1 MHPTPSDAPKR
12 LVLVSDHLRI
22 PYANGSSFASQ
33 WLVRALGAR
42 GTDVTVVGPD
52 DPLATAADYPPR
64 YVAMPSLPFRA
75 VPGVHLALPSKT
87 ALREIARSQPEA
99 VIAQAA
105 TALLDVGVWLRE
117 QHGVPMLSVN
127 TLHLPSAYNAALPP
141 FLDRRATVRLA
152 LEKTVIA
159 FGEAQ
164 SVDAYNRGDGLVVLS
179 SGLAQYWR
187 DRGLTVPAHVI
198 PRAIDPSHFDRPV
211 GADPFPAL
219 GHAPKGGRLLCVC
232 RHVREKS
239 LHRLLEA
246 IATHV
251 FPASPEAT
259 LTLVGDGAERHELTA
274 QAERLGVAER
284 VFFPGEQSRDTLV
297 DWYGHADLFLYMSLS
312 ETYGQVV
319 TEALWNRLPAVAF
332 DDGMG
337 VRDQIA
343 AGRDGELVLPGHDRR
358 SEDAA
363 DAEFGAHV
371 VRLLAAPELRRQ
383 YSAEAGRRARF
394 RADPS
399 RVADRWVK
407 VLGEAKAHRDA
418 HRQPVPSEVPLLA
431 RGAGVHGLAFGLGL
445 LRAPQHP
452 ASSARVPGWD
462 VTPDPRTLSADDEV
476 PPRPSGLQP
485 PTPRPS

>member
-1 MHPTPSDAPKR
+1 MDSSTPDAPKR

-87 ALREIARSQPEA
+87 ALREIARSRPEA

-117 QHGVPMLSVN
+117 QHGVPMLAVN

-141 FLDRRATVRLA
+141 FLDKRAAVRLA

-159 FGEAQ
+159 LGESQ

-187 DRGLTVPAHVI
+187 DRGLKVPAHVI
-198 PRAIDPSHFDRPV
+198 PRAIDPSHFDRVV

-219 GHAPKGGRLLCVC
+219 GHAPRGGRLLCVC

-239 LHRLLEA
+239 LHRLVDTVAE
-246 IATHV
+246 HV
-251 FPASPEAT
+251 FPAQPDAT
-259 LTLVGDGAERHELTA
+259 LTLVGDGAEREELMA
-274 QAERLGVAER
+274 QAERLGVRER

-319 TEALWNRLPAVAF
+319 TEALWNGLPAVAF

-337 VRDQIA
+337 VADQIA
-343 AGRDGELVLPGHDRR
+343 SGEDGELILPGDNRQAQADA
-358 SEDAA
+358 DAA
-363 DAEFGAHV
+363 FGGHV
-371 VRLLAAPELRRQ
+371 ARLLGAPALRRG
-383 YSAEAGRRARF
+383 YAEEAARRARL

-407 VLGEAKAHRDA
+407 VLSEARAHRDA
-418 HRQPVPSEVPLLA
+418 HQQPPPSEVPLLA
-431 RGAGVHGLAFGLGL
+431 RWAGVHGVAFGLGL

-452 ASSARVPGWD
+452 KSSARVPGWD
-462 VTPDPRTLSADDEV
+462 VTPDPRTLGDDEV
-476 PPRPSGLQP
+476 PPPSRAAAHP
-485 PTPRPS
+485 A